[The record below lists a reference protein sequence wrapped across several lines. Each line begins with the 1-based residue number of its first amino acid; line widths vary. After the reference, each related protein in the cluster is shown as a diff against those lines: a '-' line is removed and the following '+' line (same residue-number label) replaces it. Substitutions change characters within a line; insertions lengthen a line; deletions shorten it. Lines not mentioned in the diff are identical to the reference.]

1 MSRPSRRLQSF
12 KGKGPMTQQIKRYDE
27 TFRRYVVKEIEDGGL
42 SMADASRQYGI
53 TKGLVRLWLEE
64 YGRYRPK
71 RDVVEVVMKSE
82 QEKIQELEKALSEAH
97 LKIRAYEELLKIAER
112 NQGGGLKKNTGTT
125 LSEPSGKK
133 GGQSKKPAR
142 P

>member
-1 MSRPSRRLQSF
+1 
-12 KGKGPMTQQIKRYDE
+12 MTHQIKRYDE

-42 SMADASRQYGI
+42 SQADAARQYGI
-53 TKGLVRLWLEE
+53 SKGLVRIWLEE

-97 LKIRAYEELLKIAER
+97 LKIRAYEELLKIAEK
-112 NQGGGLKKNTGTT
+112 NQGGSLKKNTGTT
-125 LSEPSGKK
+125 SSAPSAGK
-133 GGQSKKPAR
+133 GGQLKKPVK

>member
-1 MSRPSRRLQSF
+1 
-12 KGKGPMTQQIKRYDE
+12 MTQQIKRYDE
-27 TFRRYVVKEIEDGGL
+27 TFRRYVVKEIEDGEL
-42 SMADASRQYGI
+42 SQADAARQYGI
-53 TKGLVRLWLEE
+53 SKGLVRIWLEE

-97 LKIRAYEELLKIAER
+97 LKIRTYEELLKIAEK
-112 NQGGGLKKNTGTT
+112 NNGGSLKKNTGTM
-125 LSEPSGKK
+125 SSGPSGKK
-133 GGQSKKPAR
+133 AGQLKKPAK

>member
-1 MSRPSRRLQSF
+1 MSR
-12 KGKGPMTQQIKRYDE
+12 QIKRYDE

-42 SMADASRQYGI
+42 SQADAARQYGI
-53 TKGLVRLWLEE
+53 SKGLVRIWLEE

-97 LKIRAYEELLKIAER
+97 LKIRTYEELLKIAEK
-112 NQGGGLKKNTGTT
+112 NNGGSLKKNTGTM
-125 LSEPSGKK
+125 SSGPSGKK
-133 GGQSKKPAR
+133 AGQLKKPAK